1 MFGSSDP
8 DNPMGGLLG
17 DLMKVIGSGPGS
29 ADSWFEAARTLAFG
43 VATDGGEDENPDP
56 LVRIAFEELARVA
69 EMHVVEATGIGP
81 ASGAGGVSFEAVGPG
96 QWSFRVLEAYRP
108 VLKSMVEAQQ
118 QGAAAV
124 PSSLDLSELDPDS
137 TGGLGGLLGQ
147 FALTLGP
154 VFLGMQFG
162 SAAGHLARRAFGQ
175 YALPL
180 PWPESSTLL
189 LVPGNVGRFAED
201 WSLPLQEVQLWV
213 CLREL
218 TMHAVLT
225 RPGVRASLM
234 TLLGDA
240 SAHAAAAQRSI
251 VERLGD
257 GLGDQAALEDALGD
271 PEALLSDLIS
281 PEQRS
286 ISAALTAQTTAIG
299 AYVDHITAG
308 IAETLTSSPV
318 GAARGLVPLP
328 DRGGQ
333 GRAGLRR
340 PVRAQRRP
348 GRGRPRARLRDGR
361 AGTGGR
367 ERAGPPVGRRAR
379 PADAGRG
386 GRARAVARP
395 HRAAGLNASRRSGRH
410 DRRPERRSPSDA
422 SAHRPGVSCTGWVS
436 PPVAGT
442 RARAVRRPG
451 ARRSW
456 RPAGPHSS
464 RARSG

>member
-1 MFGSSDP
+1 MFSSSDP

-17 DLMKVIGSGPGS
+17 DLLKVIGSGPGA

-56 LVRIAFEELARVA
+56 LVRISFEELARVA
-69 EMHVVEATGIGP
+69 ELHVADATGIAPSAAG
-81 ASGAGGVSFEAVGPG
+81 GGVSFEAVGPG

-124 PSSLDLSELDPDS
+124 PSSQDLSELDPDAA
-137 TGGLGGLLGQ
+137 GGLGGLLGQ

-180 PWPESSTLL
+180 PWPESATLL
-189 LVPGNVGRFAED
+189 LVPGNVARFADD

-225 RPGVRASLM
+225 RPAVRSSLA

-257 GLGDQAALEDALGD
+257 GLTDPAALEDALGD

-281 PEQRS
+281 PEQRN
-286 ISAALTAQTTAIG
+286 ISSALTAQTTAIG

-308 IAETLTSSPV
+308 IAETLTSSP
-318 GAARGLVPLP
+318 AALPRGLVPLP
-328 DRGGQ
+328 D
-333 GRAGLRR
+333 
-340 PVRAQRRP
+340 
-348 GRGRPRARLRDGR
+348 
-361 AGTGGR
+361 
-367 ERAGPPVGRRAR
+367 
-379 PADAGRG
+379 
-386 GRARAVARP
+386 
-395 HRAAGLNASRRSGRH
+395 
-410 DRRPERRSPSDA
+410 
-422 SAHRPGVSCTGWVS
+422 
-436 PPVAGT
+436 
-442 RARAVRRPG
+442 
-451 ARRSW
+451 
-456 RPAGPHSS
+456 
-464 RARSG
+464 

>member
-1 MFGSSDP
+1 MFGSNDP

-17 DLMKVIGSGPGS
+17 DLMKVIGSGPG
-29 ADSWFEAARTLAFG
+29 AGDSWFEAARTLAFG

-69 EMHVVEATGIGP
+69 EMHVAEATGISP

-96 QWSFRVLEAYRP
+96 QWSFRVLDAYRP

-124 PSSLDLSELDPDS
+124 PSSLDLSELDLDS
-137 TGGLGGLLGQ
+137 AGGLGGLLGQ

-189 LVPGNVGRFAED
+189 LVPGNVSRFAED

-218 TMHAVLT
+218 AMHAVLT
-225 RPGVRASLM
+225 RPGVRNSLT

-240 SAHAAAAQRSI
+240 AAHAAAAQRSI
-251 VERLGD
+251 VERLGE
-257 GLGDQAALEDALGD
+257 GLGDQVSLEEALGD

-286 ISAALTAQTTAIG
+286 ISAALTAQTTAIS

-308 IAETLTSSPV
+308 IAESLTSSPSALREAWYRYRIEEEKGEQAFAGLFGLNV
-318 GAARGLVPLP
+318 GQDEV
-328 DRGGQ
+328 DRG
-333 GRAGLRR
+333 RAF
-340 PVRAQRRP
+340 V
-348 GRGRPRARLRDGR
+348 
-361 AGTGGR
+361 TGVL
-367 ERAGPPVGRRAR
+367 ERAGESALTRLWSDELDLPTPAEVDAPGLWLAR
-379 PADAGRG
+379 I
-386 GRARAVARP
+386 
-395 HRAAGLNASRRSGRH
+395 GLL
-410 DRRPERRSPSDA
+410 D
-422 SAHRPGVSCTGWVS
+422 
-436 PPVAGT
+436 
-442 RARAVRRPG
+442 
-451 ARRSW
+451 
-456 RPAGPHSS
+456 
-464 RARSG
+464 

>member
-1 MFGSSDP
+1 MFGSNDP

-29 ADSWFEAARTLAFG
+29 GDSWFEAARTLAFG

-69 EMHVVEATGIGP
+69 EMHVADATGISP
-81 ASGAGGVSFEAVGPG
+81 TSGGGVSFEAVGPG
-96 QWSFRVLEAYRP
+96 QWSFRVLDAYRP
-108 VLKSMVEAQQ
+108 VLRSMVEAQQ

-124 PSSLDLSELDPDS
+124 PSAMDLSELDPEAA
-137 TGGLGGLLGQ
+137 GGLSGLLGQ

-180 PWPESSTLL
+180 PWPESATLL
-189 LVPGNVGRFAED
+189 LVPGNVARFAED

-213 CLREL
+213 CVREL

-240 SAHAAAAQRSI
+240 AAHAAAAQRSI
-251 VERLGD
+251 VERLGE
-257 GLGDQAALEDALGD
+257 GLGDQVSLEEALGD

-286 ISAALTAQTTAIG
+286 ISAALTAQTTAIS

-308 IAETLTSSPV
+308 IAESLTSSPSALREAWYRYRIEEEKGEQAFAGLFGLNV
-318 GAARGLVPLP
+318 GQDEV
-328 DRGGQ
+328 DRG
-333 GRAGLRR
+333 RAF
-340 PVRAQRRP
+340 V
-348 GRGRPRARLRDGR
+348 
-361 AGTGGR
+361 TGVL
-367 ERAGPPVGRRAR
+367 ERADESALTRLWSDELDLPTPAEVDAPGLWLAR
-379 PADAGRG
+379 I
-386 GRARAVARP
+386 
-395 HRAAGLNASRRSGRH
+395 GLL
-410 DRRPERRSPSDA
+410 D
-422 SAHRPGVSCTGWVS
+422 
-436 PPVAGT
+436 
-442 RARAVRRPG
+442 
-451 ARRSW
+451 
-456 RPAGPHSS
+456 
-464 RARSG
+464 

>member
-1 MFGSSDP
+1 MFGSNDP

-17 DLMKVIGSGPGS
+17 DLLKVIGSGPGA

-43 VATDGGEDENPDP
+43 VATDGGQDENPDP

-69 EMHVVEATGIGP
+69 ELHVADATGITS
-81 ASGAGGVSFEAVGPG
+81 ASAAGGVSFEAVGPG

-108 VLKSMVEAQQ
+108 ILRAMVEAQQ

-124 PSSLDLSELDPDS
+124 PSSMDLSELDPDAS
-137 TGGLGGLLGQ
+137 GLNGLLGQ

-180 PWPESSTLL
+180 PWPESTTLL
-189 LVPGNVGRFAED
+189 LVPGNVARFADD

-225 RPGVRASLM
+225 RPGVRASLT

-257 GLGDQAALEDALGD
+257 GLGDPAALEEALGD

-281 PEQRS
+281 PEQRN
-286 ISAALTAQTTAIG
+286 ISSALTAQTTAIG

-308 IAETLTSSPV
+308 IAETLTSSPAALREAWYRYRIEEGKGEQAFAGLFGLNV
-318 GAARGLVPLP
+318 GQDEV
-328 DRGGQ
+328 DRG
-333 GRAGLRR
+333 RAFVTGVVERVGENAL
-340 PVRAQRRP
+340 
-348 GRGRPRARLRDGR
+348 ARLWGDELDLPTPAEVDAPGLWL
-361 AGTGGR
+361 
-367 ERAGPPVGRRAR
+367 AR
-379 PADAGRG
+379 I
-386 GRARAVARP
+386 
-395 HRAAGLNASRRSGRH
+395 GLL
-410 DRRPERRSPSDA
+410 D
-422 SAHRPGVSCTGWVS
+422 
-436 PPVAGT
+436 
-442 RARAVRRPG
+442 
-451 ARRSW
+451 
-456 RPAGPHSS
+456 
-464 RARSG
+464 

>member
-17 DLMKVIGSGPGS
+17 DLLKVIGSGPGA

-43 VATDGGEDENPDP
+43 VATDGGTDEYPDP

-69 EMHVVEATGIGP
+69 ELHVADATGIALG
-81 ASGAGGVSFEAVGPG
+81 SAGGVSFEAVGPG

-124 PSSLDLSELDPDS
+124 PSSLDLTELDPA
-137 TGGLGGLLGQ
+137 GAAGLGGLLGQ

-180 PWPESSTLL
+180 PWPESPTLL
-189 LVPGNVGRFAED
+189 LVPGNVARFAED

-257 GLGDQAALEDALGD
+257 GLGDPAALEEALGD
-271 PEALLSDLIS
+271 PEALLSDLIT
-281 PEQRS
+281 PEQRN
-286 ISAALTAQTTAIG
+286 ISSALTAQTTAIG
-299 AYVDHITAG
+299 AYVDHITAR
-308 IAETLTSSPV
+308 IAETLTSSAAALREAWYRYRIEEGKGEQAFAGLFGLDV
-318 GAARGLVPLP
+318 GQEEV
-328 DRGGQ
+328 DRGRAFVRGVIERVGEDAL
-333 GRAGLRR
+333 GRLWSDELDLPTPAEVDAPGLWL
-340 PVRAQRRP
+340 
-348 GRGRPRARLRDGR
+348 ARI
-361 AGTGGR
+361 
-367 ERAGPPVGRRAR
+367 
-379 PADAGRG
+379 
-386 GRARAVARP
+386 
-395 HRAAGLNASRRSGRH
+395 GLL
-410 DRRPERRSPSDA
+410 D
-422 SAHRPGVSCTGWVS
+422 
-436 PPVAGT
+436 
-442 RARAVRRPG
+442 
-451 ARRSW
+451 
-456 RPAGPHSS
+456 
-464 RARSG
+464 

>member
-1 MFGSSDP
+1 MFGSNDP

-17 DLMKVIGSGPGS
+17 DLMKVIGSGPG
-29 ADSWFEAARTLAFG
+29 AGDSWFEAARTLAFG

-69 EMHVVEATGIGP
+69 EMHVAEATGISP
-81 ASGAGGVSFEAVGPG
+81 ASGGGVSFEAVGPG
-96 QWSFRVLEAYRP
+96 QWSFRVLDAYRP

-124 PSSLDLSELDPDS
+124 PTSLDLSELDPDS
-137 TGGLGGLLGQ
+137 SGGLGGLLGQ

-225 RPGVRASLM
+225 RPGVRSSLM

-240 SAHAAAAQRSI
+240 AAHAAAAQRSI
-251 VERLGD
+251 VERLGE
-257 GLGDQAALEDALGD
+257 GLGDQMSLEEALGD
-271 PEALLSDLIS
+271 PEALLSDLMS
-281 PEQRS
+281 PEQHN
-286 ISAALTAQTTAIG
+286 ISAALTAQTTAIS

-308 IAETLTSSPV
+308 IAESLTSSPSALREAWYRYRIEEEKGEQAFAGLFGLNV
-318 GAARGLVPLP
+318 GQDEV
-328 DRGGQ
+328 DRG
-333 GRAGLRR
+333 RAFI
-340 PVRAQRRP
+340 
-348 GRGRPRARLRDGR
+348 
-361 AGTGGR
+361 TGVL
-367 ERAGPPVGRRAR
+367 ERADESALTRLWSDELDLPTPAEVDAPGLWLAR
-379 PADAGRG
+379 I
-386 GRARAVARP
+386 
-395 HRAAGLNASRRSGRH
+395 GLL
-410 DRRPERRSPSDA
+410 D
-422 SAHRPGVSCTGWVS
+422 
-436 PPVAGT
+436 
-442 RARAVRRPG
+442 
-451 ARRSW
+451 
-456 RPAGPHSS
+456 
-464 RARSG
+464 